1 MKTFILCIS
10 FFALRAFK
18 PEFFDDTLNTVLFVV
33 AIIFF
38 AIIDVVDMALK
49 QGPSIKK
56 RRDADKSD
64 AEA

>member
-1 MKTFILCIS
+1 MKTFILCLS

-38 AIIDVVDMALK
+38 AIIDVIDMALK
-49 QGPSIKK
+49 QGPSLKK
-56 RRDADKSD
+56 RRENNNENSD
-64 AEA
+64 Q